1 MTEKRIVTRLIT
13 VILLLVTVASVIL
26 PASAASDTS
35 DDGFAETLRA
45 AGFPDT
51 YIPDLLA
58 LHKKHPEWTFEAINI
73 TALSH
78 AAGNEVYTWD
88 YVIKQ
93 ESDANEKRNLVTKAD
108 DQFILR
114 NFTNPNLYDSGW
126 YQASKSAV
134 EYMMDPRNFLT
145 EEQVFQFFDL
155 RYSETATL
163 DAVKAVCAGTF
174 MQDAGLDDIYADMTY
189 AEYFMQIGKE
199 LGANPVYLA
208 TVVRNE
214 QGVKGT
220 SPLISGLCGDKLWYY
235 YNGKYTDKDENG
247 KLIKAPASGHS
258 EDGLKAYNGLYNYF
272 QHQRLRDG
280 IFFDISRRYEG
291 GCQGHAGY
299 VRAVGRQ
306 PSMEHTLEGALRR
319 CVVGDKKVHKRLAEY
334 ILFSEIQCR
343 SAFVAQFLG
352 AIYAKSARQHGARVA
367 VFQIL

>member
-26 PASAASDTS
+26 PASADANAT

-51 YIPDLLA
+51 YIPDLLV
-58 LHKKHPEWTFEAINI
+58 LHKKHPEWTFEAIDI
-73 TALSH
+73 TALSR

-214 QGVKGT
+214 QGVKGHE
-220 SPLISGLCGDKLWYY
+220 PAHLRAVRRQAVVLLQRQIHRQGRKRQADKGSRL
-235 YNGKYTDKDENG
+235 GTQRG
-247 KLIKAPASGHS
+247 RAQGIQRALQ
-258 EDGLKAYNGLYNYF
+258 LF

-306 PSMEHTLEGALRR
+306 PRVEHTLEGALRR
-319 CVVGDKKVHKRLAEY
+319 CVIGDQE
-334 ILFSEIQCR
+334 ST
-343 SAFVAQFLG
+343 
-352 AIYAKSARQHGARVA
+352 
-367 VFQIL
+367 